1 MKTTRAE
8 SFQGLDLEALM
19 ALGERL
25 DERVG
30 RRSSTG
36 RQRSSSP
43 SGQQPACGGR
53 SYREVLAASL
63 LRVRNKRG
71 RLVKLECN
79 RAQKEFETR
88 CGARNIVLKARQ
100 MGISTWVAARFF
112 LSTITR
118 PGTLTVQV
126 AHTQEAAE
134 EIFRMVHRFVEN
146 LPQDL
151 LSGALRRSKSNRRQ
165 LVFPRLDSEYRVE
178 TAGDANAGRGLTIQ
192 NLHCSEVAR
201 WGANAAEVLA
211 SLRAAVPPGGEI
223 VLESTANGMGG
234 CFYREWQ
241 RAAETG
247 YVRHFFPWWMDAGY
261 RIDGGAAEELLRE
274 PLLSDELRLMKS
286 AGLDREQI
294 AFRRQVKKDFGE
306 RAVEEF
312 AEDAVSCFLASGSAV
327 FDTAKIEARL
337 QAVDRALEERENG
350 RIRIWL
356 PPAPGRQYILGVDP
370 AGGGSEGDY
379 SCVQVIDRASGLQ
392 CAELYG
398 HYRPEELAA
407 QAARLGKE
415 YNQGLLV
422 VERNNHG
429 HAVLAM
435 LERVERYEAVWAD
448 PRSPHAPGWS
458 TTALTRP
465 PMLERFGAMLVTN
478 PELFQSRRLLEEC
491 RGFVR
496 RADGRI
502 AAAEG
507 SHDDAIM
514 AMAMALAVR
523 EMLPTKR

>member
-1 MKTTRAE
+1 M
-8 SFQGLDLEALM
+8 DLEALV
-19 ALGERL
+19 ALGKTL
-25 DERVG
+25 DKRVG
-30 RRSSTG
+30 QG
-36 RQRSSSP
+36 
-43 SGQQPACGGR
+43 
-53 SYREVLAASL
+53 SYRELLAASL
-63 LRVRNKRG
+63 LTVRNKRG
-71 RLVKLECN
+71 RLVLLVPN
-79 RAQKEFETR
+79 QAQREFELK
-88 CGARNIVLKARQ
+88 CGPKNIVLKARQ

-151 LSGALRRSKSNRRQ
+151 KSGALKRSKSNRRQ
-165 LVFPRLDSEYRVE
+165 LVFPGLDSEYRVE
-178 TAGDANAGRGLTIQ
+178 TAGNANAGRGLTIQ

-201 WGANAAEVLA
+201 WGANAPEVLA

-241 RAAETG
+241 RANETG
-247 YVRHFFPWWMDAGY
+247 YVRHFFPWWADAGY
-261 RIDGGAAEELLRE
+261 RIDGDVAERFMDS
-274 PLLSDELRLMKS
+274 PLGDDERRLVGTF
-286 AGLDREQI
+286 GLDRGQL
-294 AFRRQVKKDFGE
+294 AFRRQVKNNFGE

-312 AEDAVSCFLASGSAV
+312 AEDSTTCFLASGSAV

-337 QAVDRALEERENG
+337 HELGAALESRENG
-350 RIRIWL
+350 RIQIWL
-356 PPAPGRQYILGVDP
+356 PAARGRKYILGVDA
-370 AGGGSEGDY
+370 AGGGADGDY
-379 SCVQVIDRASGLQ
+379 ACVEVIDRASGLQ

-398 HYRPEELAA
+398 HYSPEELAS
-407 QAARLGKE
+407 QAAKLGRE
-415 YNQGLLV
+415 YNDGLMV

-435 LERVERYEAVWAD
+435 LERVEQYTPLYGNPRY
-448 PRSPHAPGWS
+448 SGWV
-458 TTALTRP
+458 TTMLTRP
-465 PMLERFGAMLVTN
+465 TMLERFGAMLVAHSGI
-478 PELFQSRRLLEEC
+478 FQSRRLLEEC
-491 RGFVR
+491 RTFVR

-502 AAAEG
+502 AASEG

-523 EMLPTKR
+523 DSGGLA

>member
-1 MKTTRAE
+1 M
-8 SFQGLDLEALM
+8 DLEALM
-19 ALGERL
+19 ALGKRL
-25 DERVG
+25 DKRLG
-30 RRSSTG
+30 RRSY
-36 RQRSSSP
+36 
-43 SGQQPACGGR
+43 C
-53 SYREVLAASL
+53 EVLAASL
-63 LRVRNKRG
+63 LRVRDKRG
-71 RLVKLECN
+71 RLVKLESN
-79 RAQKEFETR
+79 AAQREFELRRGTK
-88 CGARNIVLKARQ
+88 NIVLKARQ

-112 LSTITR
+112 LRTMTR

-146 LPQDL
+146 LPEDL
-151 LSGALRRSKSNRRQ
+151 QRGALKRSKSNRRQ
-165 LVFPRLDSEYRVE
+165 LVFPELDSEYRVE

-201 WGANAAEVLA
+201 WGANAPEVLA
-211 SLRAAVPPGGEI
+211 SLRAAVPPDGEI

-241 RAAETG
+241 RANETG

-261 RIDGGAAEELLRE
+261 RIDGRTGKKLLEVELSAEER
-274 PLLSDELRLMKS
+274 RLMEGV
-286 AGLDREQI
+286 GLDPGQI
-294 AFRRQVKKDFGE
+294 AFRRQARNDFGQ

-312 AEDAVSCFLASGSAV
+312 AEDPATCFLASGAAV
-327 FDTAKIEARL
+327 YDTAKIDARMHEL
-337 QAVDRALEERENG
+337 QTAVEERENG
-350 RIRIWL
+350 RIRVWL
-356 PPAPGRQYILGVDP
+356 PPARGRGYILGVDP
-370 AGGGSEGDY
+370 AGGGTGGDY
-379 SCVQVIDRASGLQ
+379 ACVQVIDVSSGLQ

-398 HYRPEELAA
+398 HYTPEELAS
-407 QAARLGKE
+407 QAARLGRE
-415 YNQGLLV
+415 YNGGLLV

-435 LERVERYEAVWAD
+435 LERVEQYPAIYAD
-448 PRSPHAPGWS
+448 PRSPLYAGWS
-458 TTALTRP
+458 TTLLTRP
-465 PMLERFGAMLVTN
+465 TMLERFGAMLVTN

-523 EMLPTKR
+523 DAGNHAAYLRREARTANA

>member
-1 MKTTRAE
+1 M
-8 SFQGLDLEALM
+8 DLEALI
-19 ALGERL
+19 ALGRRL
-25 DERVG
+25 DEPMG
-30 RRSSTG
+30 QAGT
-36 RQRSSSP
+36 
-43 SGQQPACGGR
+43 GQQTHFCQRNFQTKAEVGHQSGT
-53 SYREVLAASL
+53 SYREMLASSL
-63 LRVRNKRG
+63 LRVRNKHG

-79 RAQKEFETR
+79 AAQKEFESR
-88 CGARNIVLKARQ
+88 CGAKNIVLKARQ

-146 LPQDL
+146 LPRDL
-151 LSGALRRSKSNRRQ
+151 EDGALRRSKSNRRQ

-178 TAGDANAGRGLTIQ
+178 TARDANAGRGLTIQ

-234 CFYREWQ
+234 CFYREWE
-241 RAAETG
+241 RAPETG
-247 YVRHFFPWWMDAGY
+247 YVRHFFPWWMDVGY
-261 RIDGGAAEELLRE
+261 RIGGGAAEELLAE
-274 PLLSDELRLMKS
+274 ALSEEELRLIEKF
-286 AGLDREQI
+286 GLEREQI
-294 AFRRQVKKDFGE
+294 AFRRQMKRDFSE
-306 RAVEEF
+306 RAAEEF
-312 AEDAVSCFLASGSAV
+312 AEDAATCFLTSGSAV
-327 FDTAKIEARL
+327 FDTAKVESRMRKL
-337 QAVDRALEERENG
+337 ECALEERENG
-350 RIRIWL
+350 RILLWL
-356 PPAPGRQYILGVDP
+356 PAARGRKYILGVDA

-379 SCVQVIDRASGLQ
+379 ACVQVIDRESGLQ

-398 HYRPEELAA
+398 HYTPEELASR
-407 QAARLGKE
+407 AARLGHE
-415 YNQGLLV
+415 YNDGLLV

-435 LERVERYEAVWAD
+435 LERVEQYGNIYAD
-448 PRSPHAPGWS
+448 PRSPHVPGWS
-458 TTALTRP
+458 TTVLTRP
-465 PMLERFGAMLVTN
+465 VMIERFGAMLVAH
-478 PELFQSRRLLEEC
+478 PEIFQSRRLLEEC

-496 RADGRI
+496 RPDGRS

-523 EMLPTKR
+523 DTGSGNTRRG